1 MFMLAQDGHLVCV
14 RQVDR
19 MEQNVNNR
27 QFCWAKPLCDI
38 TTCACAPRPSCQS
51 VSPLSSLSSRI
62 AIHTHARLLRLAV
75 ADRDRLK
82 FLRRLSD
89 RMHGRII
96 LPDRQTITS
105 LPGDADGA
113 RRRDDGAV
121 AVGRGI

>member
-1 MFMLAQDGHLVCV
+1 MRD
-14 RQVDR
+14 
-19 MEQNVNNR
+19 
-27 QFCWAKPLCDI
+27 FCGWP
-38 TTCACAPRPSCQS
+38 
-51 VSPLSSLSSRI
+51 
-62 AIHTHARLLRLAV
+62 AV

-89 RMHGRII
+89 RMHGRVI